1 MKSKSKVV
9 VSIAISAGAILSLTA
24 CDPPMPPEVIA
35 ALAEQ
40 TYTCVDGTGKIAF
53 TSGFTSDV
61 YQGFV
66 DSLTYSD
73 CVTTMFLEPTEDFAE
88 ADLLVSDYA
97 PLASDCKPV
106 AAVPFALDAGVLLY
120 QLTDVGSVNF
130 SKETAKRVLSG
141 EITNWNDKA
150 LVEDNPQTE
159 LPDLPLTLRLNAD
172 ENALKSVIGLTFG
185 DSDLSRTDIV
195 AEKQND
201 VNSFI
206 YPEEGEL
213 VVAPNSFAVSLGLYP
228 VNIRLGGDPTLTE
241 NLATPDANGFFSA
254 GTQLVPAT
262 SGNFVTVKLD
272 PSITPTP
279 PQGLDEIAQPYQA
292 LYPVNMYM
300 CEDNRVN
307 RALARFL
314 LRLDTQGSIGF
325 SSYIQQPESARTTG
339 LAVVSVGLPSPTP
352 TPTE

>member
-9 VSIAISAGAILSLTA
+9 VSLAISAGAVLSLTA

-73 CVTTMFLEPTEDFAE
+73 CATSMFLEPTDSFSDAGII
-88 ADLLVSDYA
+88 VSDYA
-97 PLASDCKPV
+97 PLASDCQP
-106 AAVPFALDAGVLLY
+106 ASTVPFALDAGVFLY
-120 QLTDVGSVNF
+120 QLADAGSVNF
-130 SKETAKRVLSG
+130 TLETAKRILSG
-141 EITNWNDKA
+141 EITNWSDAA
-150 LVEDNPQTE
+150 LVEDNPQTTM
-159 LPDLPLTLRLNAD
+159 PDLPITLRLNAD
-172 ENALKSVIGLTFG
+172 ENALKSVIGYVFG
-185 DSDLSRTDIV
+185 DEDLSRTQIV

-201 VNSFI
+201 VNLFA

-213 VVAPNSFAVSLGLYP
+213 VVAPNSFAAALGLYP
-228 VNIRLGGDPTLTE
+228 VNILLQGDPTLPE

-254 GTQLVPAT
+254 GTQLVPT
-262 SGNFVTVKLD
+262 VTADSVTLKLD
-272 PSITPTP
+272 PSIAPTP
-279 PQGLDEIAQPYQA
+279 PQGLDEISQPYQA
-292 LYPVNMYM
+292 VYPVNMYM
-300 CEDNRVN
+300 CEDNLVN
-307 RALARFL
+307 RALSRFL

-325 SSYIQQPESARTTG
+325 SSYIQQPESSRTSG
-339 LAVVSVGLPSPTP
+339 LTVVSKGLPTP
-352 TPTE
+352 EPVQ